1 MGQRT
6 DRVHPFSA
14 DEQLRLLAV
23 ALRVKLAR
31 EGLPVDSAQLRP
43 SARRLPSRLAL
54 AASSSREER
63 RRTKGAAPRPRA
75 EVRV

>member
-31 EGLPVDSAQLRP
+31 EGLPTDA
-43 SARRLPSRLAL
+43 ARFTSVARKKSGGI
-54 AASSSREER
+54 R
-63 RRTKGAAPRPRA
+63 RRP
-75 EVRV
+75 VL